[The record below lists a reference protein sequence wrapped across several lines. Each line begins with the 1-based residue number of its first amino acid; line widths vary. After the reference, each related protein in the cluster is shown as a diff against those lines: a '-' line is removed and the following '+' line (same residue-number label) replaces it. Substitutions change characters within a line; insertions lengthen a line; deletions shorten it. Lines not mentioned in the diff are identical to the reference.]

1 MKLKLKISNLL
12 GIREAEIELTSG
24 KVLEAIGPNAA
35 GKTSLAVCAQA
46 VLARDTNP
54 LHLPAPEVKRVYIH
68 DDSDPETAEAV
79 LSDGNGIVA
88 RWRPSAQAIDAPEK
102 SQTFCRPEAVGT
114 VDFTARRSAAERMA
128 VFQGVLLPP
137 PDQVLEA
144 LRSLLMESIPPE
156 DVRGVAE
163 MVARDGWKAAEAV
176 YGDRARKA
184 KQSWARIAGRVW
196 APRISS
202 DWRPEGWQ
210 SDMDR
215 LTVQEAEEAV
225 VTAREEY
232 NALTRVEAIAEA
244 DLEKQEGARAALPQA
259 ERALEI
265 AEAELETATELLKDA
280 RAHAERLQH
289 KYHAFKSA
297 PKPTMPA
304 TLSCPECEVE
314 LSFDGQVLIPFNRK
328 AHDRAM
334 DTYQKSRKAAE
345 EGRLAVEAHITEY
358 RPRLKE
364 ASTEYDRADKNQR
377 STAAHVQEFLRL
389 SAATGEVD
397 TEERRQRLSA
407 AEQAVE
413 DQRRILSMVQAQVE
427 GAKLHATILH
437 YGSIA
442 QAIGPRGCRAAL
454 LEKGLMGFNKGCEQ
468 LTSAASWPMVFATL
482 SGTIYYGPKKRV
494 VQACSESEK
503 WRIQTTIQMVLAAM
517 THSVVVVLDR
527 SELLDAANRAG
538 LEAMLTFVTQKKP
551 IAVLLCG
558 TDTRTDSVPWSKV
571 PWPVARVQDG
581 KLVLK
586 GVTA

>member
-1 MKLKLKISNLL
+1 MKLKISNLL
-12 GIREAEIELTSG
+12 GIREAELELISG

-46 VLARDTNP
+46 VLARDANP

-79 LSDGNGIVA
+79 LSDEDGIIA

-114 VDFTARRSAAERMA
+114 VDFTARRSAAERMSLL
-128 VFQGVLLPP
+128 QGVLLPP
-137 PDQVLEA
+137 PAQVLEA
-144 LRSLLMESIPPE
+144 LRSLLMKSIPPE
-156 DVRGVAE
+156 DVKGVAE

-176 YGDRARKA
+176 YGDRARLA
-184 KQSWARIAGRVW
+184 KRSWAKVAGRAW
-196 APRISS
+196 APRISA

-210 SDMDR
+210 SVMDR

-232 NALTRVEAIAEA
+232 NGLTRVEAIAEA
-244 DLEKQEGARAALPQA
+244 DLEKQEDARAALPEA
-259 ERALEI
+259 ERALL
-265 AEAELETATELLKDA
+265 AAKADLEAAKGE
-280 RAHAERLQH
+280 RADTRLHAKRLQAE
-289 KYHAFKSA
+289 YNNFRSA
-297 PKPTMPA
+297 RKPTPPT
-304 TLSCPECEVE
+304 TLSCPECEAE
-314 LSFDGQVLIPFNRK
+314 LSFNGSVLIHFNRK
-328 AHDRAM
+328 EHDSAM
-334 DTYQKSRKAAE
+334 KEYQDSSKTAE
-345 EGRLAVEAHITEY
+345 DGRLAVEAQMTAYDPHI
-358 RPRLKE
+358 RE
-364 ASTEYDRADKNQR
+364 ASDGYDRADKNFRAAQ
-377 STAAHVQEFLRL
+377 AHVEEFKRL

-397 TEERRQRLSA
+397 TEERRQRLAA

-413 DQRRILSMVQAQVE
+413 DRRRTLSMVTSQVE
-427 GAKLHATILH
+427 GARLHSTILH

-454 LEKGLMGFNKGCEQ
+454 LEKGLMGLNKGCEQ
-468 LTSAASWPMVFATL
+468 LTSAASWPTVFADL

-503 WRIQTTIQMVLAAM
+503 WRIQTTVQMVLAAM
-517 THSVVVVLDR
+517 THSAVVVLDR

-538 LEAMLTFVTQKKP
+538 LEAMLTFVTGKKP

-558 TDTRTDSVPWSKV
+558 TDTRTNAVPWSKV
-571 PWPVARVQDG
+571 PWPVARVQG
-581 KLVLK
+581 GTLVQAEVK
-586 GVTA
+586 G